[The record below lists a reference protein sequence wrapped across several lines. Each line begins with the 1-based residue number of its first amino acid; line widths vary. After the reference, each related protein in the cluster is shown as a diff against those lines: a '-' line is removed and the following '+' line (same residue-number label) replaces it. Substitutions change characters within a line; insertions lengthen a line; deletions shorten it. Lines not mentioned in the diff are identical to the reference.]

1 MTINSGTNNDSN
13 SNYNEAEHPRD
24 ANGAQWVDRTYSGPE
39 INLGTGKSSWEDT
52 SAADSARD
60 YAARI
65 RHSDAGVSRRGAEDM
80 LAEVQRTMG
89 RLRSRTGLSF
99 HEAQDAVGDTMV
111 DLLGRTNNGH
121 NIEGGLVQWASNAV
135 ASRFVNGPELRHET
149 TKGITLLK
157 LARAEREAETGQHMT
172 SREIDEMAEEIR
184 MGPKFNPQHRPIK
197 DYQRIQDFIRPT
209 SFSQFPD
216 SYIDEQMH
224 AFGYGAGSTFDD
236 QGSASDR
243 LAAEVE
249 EKRTSKA
256 AAMKRLWEVTAEDQ
270 DVPKA
275 AADRIGRTD
284 SANVQNYMSNQ
295 TNGVMNA
302 CREHE
307 EGLKNKN
314 TYALFA
320 PFADLTAN
328 DRDNIVAVFL
338 ERSGHAEALWSSA
351 LNAATKSK
359 ETEAS
364 ERAAVRVAEKA
375 EKSAEKK
382 KAAAAAAAKARAATA
397 AKTTKTVVAG

>member
-1 MTINSGTNNDSN
+1 MTNNLDTSDN
-13 SNYNEAEHPRD
+13 SDNEFNEADHPRD
-24 ANGAQWVDRTYSGPE
+24 ANNAQFIDRQHSTPE
-39 INLGTGKSSWEDT
+39 INLGGTAKPSWEDT
-52 SAADSARD
+52 SAADSAAD

-65 RHSDAGVSRRGAEDM
+65 RHSNPGVARRGAEDL
-80 LAEVQRTMG
+80 LAEVKRSVG
-89 RLRSRTGLSF
+89 RMRPKTGLSF
-99 HEAQDAVGDTMV
+99 HDAEDATSETTFDMLKRVKH
-111 DLLGRTNNGH
+111 GH
-121 NIEGGLVQWASNAV
+121 NVEGGLVQWASGAV
-135 ASRFVNGPELRHET
+135 SSRFVNGPELRHET

-157 LARAEREAETGQHMT
+157 QARADREAETGEHMT
-172 SREIDEMAEEIR
+172 SREIDELAEEIR
-184 MGPKFNPQHRPIK
+184 TGPKFNKYHRPIQG
-197 DYQRIQDFIRPT
+197 YQHIQDFIRPT

-224 AFGYGAGSTFDD
+224 EFRYGIGSTFED

-249 EKRTSKA
+249 DKVTSKA
-256 AAMKRLWEVTAEDQ
+256 DAMKRLWEVTAEDQ

-275 AADRIGRTD
+275 TADRIGRTD
-284 SANVQNYMSNQ
+284 AANVQNYMSAQ

-307 EGLKNKN
+307 EGIKNKN

-320 PFADLTAN
+320 PFSDLTAN
-328 DRDNIVAVFL
+328 DRDAIVAVFL

-359 ETEAS
+359 KTETD

-375 EKSAEKK
+375 AKVAETKRL
-382 KAAAAAAAKARAATA
+382 AAAKAQKARDTA
-397 AKTTKTVVAG
+397 SKAVKPVASV